1 MGRVLFVVPNVPWP
15 LTTGGHLRDWQLL
28 NLLARR
34 GLRPAVLY
42 FGAGEEA
49 LLAPDTPIAA
59 LASSVAFGG
68 ARVEDPDGGAFGTVA
83 RKLSYLVG
91 TGDTHPFAYQYDAI
105 EAPAAIVAEARRVHA
120 DVVVVRGFWCHA
132 FRALKAA
139 GLRVIANCPDSN
151 TRLAREMI
159 RSVGGAAAR
168 IGPACNLVQVRR
180 LERRHIGS
188 ADEIWVPTAEERDE
202 MAALAP
208 DARILVVPNLV
219 DVAATPHDEGGN
231 DDVLLF
237 VANFA
242 YAPNANAAR
251 RLVERVLPLVRRE
264 RPGVRLC
271 LVGGGMAPG
280 LRAAVAAAPGVEA
293 PGFVDDLDPWYR
305 RAAVVLLPVREGA
318 GMLFK
323 TVEALARG
331 LATVGF
337 PESYR
342 GIAEG
347 IDAGINGDL
356 ESAFLTAPDEPAMA
370 RAASR
375 LLADASARRMLGTRA
390 RALAE
395 RTLSFEHGVRVLD
408 GSLLAEPG

>member
-1 MGRVLFVVPNVPWP
+1 MARVLYVVPNVPWP
-15 LTTGGHLRDWQLL
+15 LATGGHLRDWQLL

-42 FGAGEEA
+42 FGAGEDA
-49 LLAPDTPIAA
+49 LLAPDSPVAA

-68 ARVEDPDGGAFGTVA
+68 ARIEDPDGGALGTVA

-105 EAPAAIVAEARRVHA
+105 DAPAAIVREARRVNA
-120 DVVVVRGFWCHA
+120 SVVVLRGFWCHA
-132 FRALKAA
+132 FGALKAA

-159 RSVGGAAAR
+159 RSVDGPTAR
-168 IGPACNLVQVRR
+168 VGPACNLVQVRR
-180 LERRHIGS
+180 LERRHLGT
-188 ADEIWVPTAEERDE
+188 ADEIWAPTAAERDE
-202 MAALAP
+202 IAALAP
-208 DARILVVPNLV
+208 GPRILVVPNLV
-219 DVAATPHDEGGN
+219 DVAATPDRSREDGDGET
-231 DDVLLF
+231 LLF

-251 RLVERVLPLVRRE
+251 RLIERVFPLVRRT
-264 RPGVRLC
+264 RPSARLC

-280 LRAAVAAAPGVEA
+280 LRAAVANAPGVEA
-293 PGFVDDLDPWYR
+293 PGFVDDLEPWYR
-305 RAAVVLLPVREGA
+305 RAAAVLLPVREGA

-331 LATVGF
+331 LATIGF
-337 PESYR
+337 PEAYR
-342 GIAEG
+342 GI
-347 IDAGINGDL
+347 DADP

-370 RAASR
+370 RAASG
-375 LLADASARRMLGTRA
+375 LLAEPSARRMLGTRA

-395 RTLSFEHGVRVLD
+395 RTLSFEHGQRVLD
-408 GSLLAEPG
+408 GSVLATLLASPE

>member
-34 GLRPAVLY
+34 GHRPAVLY
-42 FGAGEEA
+42 FGAGEDA
-49 LLAPDTPIAA
+49 LLAPDTPVAA

-68 ARVEDPDGGAFGTVA
+68 ARVEDPDGGTLGTVA

-105 EAPAAIVAEARRVHA
+105 DAPAAIVAEARRTNA

-132 FRALKAA
+132 FGALKAA

-151 TRLAREMI
+151 TRLAREMV

-168 IGPACNLVQVRR
+168 LGPACNLVQVRR
-180 LERRHIGS
+180 LERRHLGS
-188 ADEIWVPTAEERDE
+188 ADEIWVPTADERDE

-208 DARILVVPNLV
+208 GARVLVVPNLV
-219 DVAATPHDEGGN
+219 DVAATPDQSGQDANEGG
-231 DDVLLF
+231 DLLLF

-264 RPGVRLC
+264 RPAARLL

-280 LRAAVAAAPGVEA
+280 LRAAVTNAPGVEA

-337 PESYR
+337 QEAYR
-342 GIAEG
+342 GI
-347 IDAGINGDL
+347 DADP

-408 GSLLAEPG
+408 GSLLCEPG

>member
-49 LLAPDTPIAA
+49 LLAPDTPVAA

-68 ARVEDPDGGAFGTVA
+68 ARVEDPDGGALGTVA

-91 TGDTHPFAYQYDAI
+91 TGGTHPFAYQYDAI
-105 EAPAAIVAEARRVHA
+105 AAPAAIVAEARRVNA

-132 FRALKAA
+132 FGALKAA

-151 TRLAREMI
+151 TRLAREMV

-168 IGPACNLVQVRR
+168 LGPACNLVQVRR
-180 LERRHIGS
+180 LERRHLGS
-188 ADEIWVPTAEERDE
+188 ADEIWVPTADERDE

-208 DARILVVPNLV
+208 GARVLVVPNLV
-219 DVAATPHDEGGN
+219 DVVATPHDGGR
-231 DDVLLF
+231 DGDVLLF

-251 RLVERVLPLVRRE
+251 RLVERVFPLVRRE
-264 RPGVRLC
+264 RPGARLC
-271 LVGGGMAPG
+271 LVGAGMAPG
-280 LRAAVAAAPGVEA
+280 LRAAVTNAPGVEA

-337 PESYR
+337 PEAYR
-342 GIAEG
+342 GI
-347 IDAGINGDL
+347 DADL

-370 RAASR
+370 GAASR

-395 RTLSFEHGVRVLD
+395 RALSFEHGVRVLD
-408 GSLLAEPG
+408 GSLLSEPG